1 MSYSDFTLQDL
12 RQKLGIQL
20 VEDRPLFPKIP
31 HSPVPE
37 ALIQYLQRYKPL
49 ALSIDTEKARSEYI
63 IAPILGELKVSYPQQ
78 LSLFS
83 GLEFNLDLSL
93 GLSGRCD
100 FVIARSKDQYI
111 FTAPAVV
118 MVEAKNDNIKG
129 GIAQCGA
136 EMVAA
141 QRFNL
146 QNETPIDP
154 VYGCIST
161 GTIWKF
167 LALSGNSL
175 TIDSE
180 EYYIDNLTAIF
191 GILTQISL
199 GQVP

>member
-1 MSYSDFTLQDL
+1 
-12 RQKLGIQL
+12 
-20 VEDRPLFPKIP
+20 
-31 HSPVPE
+31 
-37 ALIQYLQRYKPL
+37 
-49 ALSIDTEKARSEYI
+49 
-63 IAPILGELKVSYPQQ
+63 
-78 LSLFS
+78 
-83 GLEFNLDLSL
+83 
-93 GLSGRCD
+93 
-100 FVIARSKDQYI
+100 
-111 FTAPAVV
+111 

-129 GIAQCGA
+129 EIAQCGA

-199 GQVP
+199 G